1 MQKFRF
7 TGSFIISFV
16 LNLVLN
22 LEWAVLAFVLF
33 LLHKFVKLPLWP
45 CLSALGI
52 WAGGVL
58 IITLVLYLIGP
69 WGRGTEPAEPVN
81 KNPYS
86 AGAAVGATG
95 SHALSGHATDEAGAT
110 GAAGGAEPAEPV
122 NKNLYSAGAAGNV
135 SRTLAVDAAD
145 GDAKAALDSA
155 QKVQTARTGD
165 ASKPVQYKSALARA
179 IMQPKT
185 YSQTSA
191 LALQDQPQNGEGTK

>member
-45 CLSALGI
+45 CLAALCI
-52 WAGGVL
+52 WSGGVL

-69 WGRGTEPAEPVN
+69 WGSGAEQAEPVN

-95 SHALSGHATDEAGAT
+95 SHALSGHSTDEAAAT
-110 GAAGGAEPAEPV
+110 GAAGGA
-122 NKNLYSAGAAGNV
+122 
-135 SRTLAVDAAD
+135 
-145 GDAKAALDSA
+145 DSA
-155 QKVQTARTGD
+155 MCGD
-165 ASKPVQYKSALARA
+165 ASKQVQYKSELARA
-179 IMQPKT
+179 IMQPPA
-185 YSQTSA
+185 Y
-191 LALQDQPQNGEGTK
+191 DQLEESKVQELSDKDH

>member
-45 CLSALGI
+45 CLAALGI
-52 WAGGVL
+52 WSGGVL

-69 WGRGTEPAEPVN
+69 WGSSAEPAEPVN

-86 AGAAVGATG
+86 ASAAVGATS
-95 SHALSGHATDEAGAT
+95 SHALSGHSTDEAAAT
-110 GAAGGAEPAEPV
+110 GAAGGA
-122 NKNLYSAGAAGNV
+122 
-135 SRTLAVDAAD
+135 
-145 GDAKAALDSA
+145 DSA
-155 QKVQTARTGD
+155 MCGD
-165 ASKPVQYKSALARA
+165 ASKPVQYKSELARA

-191 LALQDQPQNGEGTK
+191 PALQDQPQNGEGTK

>member
-33 LLHKFVKLPLWP
+33 LLHKFIKLPLWP
-45 CLSALGI
+45 CLAALGI
-52 WAGGVL
+52 WSGGVL

-69 WGRGTEPAEPVN
+69 WGSSAEPAEPVN

-86 AGAAVGATG
+86 ASAAVGTTG
-95 SHALSGHATDEAGAT
+95 SHALSGRATDEAAAT
-110 GAAGGAEPAEPV
+110 GAAGGA
-122 NKNLYSAGAAGNV
+122 
-135 SRTLAVDAAD
+135 
-145 GDAKAALDSA
+145 DSA
-155 QKVQTARTGD
+155 MGGD
-165 ASKPVQYKSALARA
+165 ASKPVQYKSELARA
-179 IMQPKT
+179 IIQPKT

-191 LALQDQPQNGEGTK
+191 PALQDQPQNGEETK

>member
-1 MQKFRF
+1 MQKFRS

-45 CLSALGI
+45 CLAALGI

-69 WGRGTEPAEPVN
+69 WGSGTEPAEPVN

-95 SHALSGHATDEAGAT
+95 SHALSGRATDEAGAT
-110 GAAGGAEPAEPV
+110 GAAGGA
-122 NKNLYSAGAAGNV
+122 
-135 SRTLAVDAAD
+135 
-145 GDAKAALDSA
+145 DSA
-155 QKVQTARTGD
+155 MGGD
-165 ASKPVQYKSALARA
+165 ASKPVQYKSELARA

-191 LALQDQPQNGEGTK
+191 PALQNQPQNGEGTE

>member
-45 CLSALGI
+45 CLAALGI

-69 WGRGTEPAEPVN
+69 WGSGAEPAEPVN

-86 AGAAVGATG
+86 AGAAVDATG
-95 SHALSGHATDEAGAT
+95 SHALSGHSTDEAGA
-110 GAAGGAEPAEPV
+110 AGGA
-122 NKNLYSAGAAGNV
+122 
-135 SRTLAVDAAD
+135 
-145 GDAKAALDSA
+145 DS
-155 QKVQTARTGD
+155 ARTGE
-165 ASKPVQYKSALARA
+165 ASKPVQYKSELARA

-185 YSQTSA
+185 YTQPSA
-191 LALQDQPQNGEGTK
+191 TTPQDQPQNGEMK

>member
-33 LLHKFVKLPLWP
+33 LLHKFIKLPLWP
-45 CLSALGI
+45 CLAALGI

-69 WGRGTEPAEPVN
+69 WGSGAEPAEPVN

-86 AGAAVGATG
+86 AGAAVGA
-95 SHALSGHATDEAGAT
+95 
-110 GAAGGAEPAEPV
+110 
-122 NKNLYSAGAAGNV
+122 
-135 SRTLAVDAAD
+135 
-145 GDAKAALDSA
+145 DS
-155 QKVQTARTGD
+155 ARTGD

-191 LALQDQPQNGEGTK
+191 PALQDQPQNGEGTK

>member
-45 CLSALGI
+45 CLAALGI
-52 WAGGVL
+52 WSGGVL
-58 IITLVLYLIGP
+58 VITLVLYLIGP
-69 WGRGTEPAEPVN
+69 WGSGAEPAEPVN

-86 AGAAVGATG
+86 AGAAVGA
-95 SHALSGHATDEAGAT
+95 
-110 GAAGGAEPAEPV
+110 
-122 NKNLYSAGAAGNV
+122 
-135 SRTLAVDAAD
+135 
-145 GDAKAALDSA
+145 DS
-155 QKVQTARTGD
+155 VMDGD
-165 ASKPVQYKSALARA
+165 ASKPVQYKSELARA

-191 LALQDQPQNGEGTK
+191 PALQDQPQNGEGTK

>member
-45 CLSALGI
+45 CLAALGI

-69 WGRGTEPAEPVN
+69 WGSGAEPAEPVN

-95 SHALSGHATDEAGAT
+95 SHALSGHSTDEAAAT
-110 GAAGGAEPAEPV
+110 GAAWGA
-122 NKNLYSAGAAGNV
+122 
-135 SRTLAVDAAD
+135 
-145 GDAKAALDSA
+145 DS
-155 QKVQTARTGD
+155 ARTGD
-165 ASKPVQYKSALARA
+165 TSKPVQYKSELARA
-179 IMQPKT
+179 IMQPPA
-185 YSQTSA
+185 Y
-191 LALQDQPQNGEGTK
+191 DQLEESKVQELSDKDH

>member
-45 CLSALGI
+45 CLAALGI

-69 WGRGTEPAEPVN
+69 WGSGAEPAEPVN

-86 AGAAVGATG
+86 AGAARETA
-95 SHALSGHATDEAGAT
+95 AMSG
-110 GAAGGAEPAEPV
+110 GAAQAVQSEADR
-122 NKNLYSAGAAGNV
+122 AAAFN
-135 SRTLAVDAAD
+135 
-145 GDAKAALDSA
+145 A
-155 QKVQTARTGD
+155 QSARTGD
-165 ASKPVQYKSALARA
+165 ASKPVQYKSELARA
-179 IMQPKT
+179 IMQPPA
-185 YSQTSA
+185 Y
-191 LALQDQPQNGEGTK
+191 DQLEESKVQELSDKDH

>member
-45 CLSALGI
+45 CLAALGI

-69 WGRGTEPAEPVN
+69 WGSGAEPAEPVN

-86 AGAAVGATG
+86 AGAAVGA
-95 SHALSGHATDEAGAT
+95 
-110 GAAGGAEPAEPV
+110 
-122 NKNLYSAGAAGNV
+122 
-135 SRTLAVDAAD
+135 
-145 GDAKAALDSA
+145 DS
-155 QKVQTARTGD
+155 ARTGD
-165 ASKPVQYKSALARA
+165 TSKPVQYKSELARA
-179 IMQPKT
+179 IMQPPA
-185 YSQTSA
+185 Y
-191 LALQDQPQNGEGTK
+191 DQLEESKVQELSDKDH

>member
-16 LNLVLN
+16 LNLMLN

-45 CLSALGI
+45 CLAALGI

-58 IITLVLYLIGP
+58 IITLVFYLIGP
-69 WGRGTEPAEPVN
+69 WGSGAEPAEPSN

-86 AGAAVGATG
+86 ACAAWETAAMSGGAAQAVQ
-95 SHALSGHATDEAGAT
+95 SEADR
-110 GAAGGAEPAEPV
+110 AAAF
-122 NKNLYSAGAAGNV
+122 N
-135 SRTLAVDAAD
+135 
-145 GDAKAALDSA
+145 A
-155 QKVQTARTGD
+155 QSARTSM
-165 ASKPVQYKSALARA
+165 ASKPVQYQSELARA

-191 LALQDQPQNGEGTK
+191 TALQDQPQNGEGTK

>member
-45 CLSALGI
+45 CLAALGI
-52 WAGGVL
+52 WSGGVL

-69 WGRGTEPAEPVN
+69 WGSGTEPDEPVN

-86 AGAAVGATG
+86 ACAAGETAAMSGGAAQAVQ
-95 SHALSGHATDEAGAT
+95 SEADR
-110 GAAGGAEPAEPV
+110 AAAF
-122 NKNLYSAGAAGNV
+122 N
-135 SRTLAVDAAD
+135 
-145 GDAKAALDSA
+145 A
-155 QKVQTARTGD
+155 QSARTSM
-165 ASKPVQYKSALARA
+165 ASKPVQYKSELARA
-179 IMQPKT
+179 IMQPPA
-185 YSQTSA
+185 Y
-191 LALQDQPQNGEGTK
+191 DQLEESKVQELSDKDH

>member
-45 CLSALGI
+45 CLTALGI
-52 WAGGVL
+52 WSGGVL

-69 WGRGTEPAEPVN
+69 WGSGAEPAEPVN

-95 SHALSGHATDEAGAT
+95 SHALSGHSTDEAAAT
-110 GAAGGAEPAEPV
+110 GAAGGA
-122 NKNLYSAGAAGNV
+122 
-135 SRTLAVDAAD
+135 
-145 GDAKAALDSA
+145 DSA
-155 QKVQTARTGD
+155 MGGD
-165 ASKPVQYKSALARA
+165 ASKPVQYKSELARA

-185 YSQTSA
+185 YTQPSA
-191 LALQDQPQNGEGTK
+191 TTPQDQPENGEGTE

>member
-33 LLHKFVKLPLWP
+33 LLHKFVKLPVWP
-45 CLSALGI
+45 CLAALGI

-69 WGRGTEPAEPVN
+69 WGSSAEPAEPVN

-95 SHALSGHATDEAGAT
+95 SHALSGHSTDEAAAT
-110 GAAGGAEPAEPV
+110 GAAGGA
-122 NKNLYSAGAAGNV
+122 
-135 SRTLAVDAAD
+135 
-145 GDAKAALDSA
+145 DSA
-155 QKVQTARTGD
+155 MCGD
-165 ASKPVQYKSALARA
+165 ASKPVQYKSELARA
-179 IMQPKT
+179 IMQPPA
-185 YSQTSA
+185 Y
-191 LALQDQPQNGEGTK
+191 DQLEESKVQELSDKDH

>member
-33 LLHKFVKLPLWP
+33 LLHKLVKLPLWP
-45 CLSALGI
+45 CLAALGI

-58 IITLVLYLIGP
+58 VITLVLYLIGP
-69 WGRGTEPAEPVN
+69 WGSGAEPAEPVN

-95 SHALSGHATDEAGAT
+95 SYALSGRATDEAGE
-110 GAAGGAEPAEPV
+110 AGGA
-122 NKNLYSAGAAGNV
+122 
-135 SRTLAVDAAD
+135 
-145 GDAKAALDSA
+145 DS
-155 QKVQTARTGD
+155 ARTGE
-165 ASKPVQYKSALARA
+165 ASKPVQYQSELARA

-185 YSQTSA
+185 YTQPSA
-191 LALQDQPQNGEGTK
+191 PALQDQPQNGEGTK

>member
-33 LLHKFVKLPLWP
+33 LLHKFIKLPLWP
-45 CLSALGI
+45 CLAALGI

-69 WGRGTEPAEPVN
+69 WGSGAEPAEPVN

-86 AGAAVGATG
+86 AGAAVGAIG
-95 SHALSGHATDEAGAT
+95 SHALSGHSTDEAAAT
-110 GAAGGAEPAEPV
+110 GAAGG
-122 NKNLYSAGAAGNV
+122 
-135 SRTLAVDAAD
+135 T
-145 GDAKAALDSA
+145 DSA
-155 QKVQTARTGD
+155 RIGD
-165 ASKPVQYKSALARA
+165 ASKPVQYKSELARA

-185 YSQTSA
+185 YTQTSA
-191 LALQDQPQNGEGTK
+191 PIPQDQPQNGEMK

>member
-45 CLSALGI
+45 CLAALGI

-69 WGRGTEPAEPVN
+69 WGSGTESAEPVN

-86 AGAAVGATG
+86 AGAGAGRSLSGGAVSGMTG
-95 SHALSGHATDEAGAT
+95 STAPSVQGETD
-110 GAAGGAEPAEPV
+110 
-122 NKNLYSAGAAGNV
+122 
-135 SRTLAVDAAD
+135 DAA
-145 GDAKAALDSA
+145 AFN
-155 QKVQTARTGD
+155 VQSARTVG
-165 ASKPVQYKSALARA
+165 ASKPVQYKSELARS

-185 YSQTSA
+185 YTQPSA
-191 LALQDQPQNGEGTK
+191 TTPQDQPENGEGTE